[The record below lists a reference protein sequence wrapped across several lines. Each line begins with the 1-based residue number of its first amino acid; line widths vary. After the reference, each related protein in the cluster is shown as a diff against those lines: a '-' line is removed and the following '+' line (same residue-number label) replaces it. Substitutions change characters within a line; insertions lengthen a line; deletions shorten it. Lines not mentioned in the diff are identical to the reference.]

1 MIPDGRP
8 TGSRPGAP
16 HSADSDRMTEIDIL
30 FSGVAVADSDT
41 AVPWYARLFAR
52 PADLIVEDDD
62 DVEHRGPRMAVC
74 DR

>member
-1 MIPDGRP
+1 
-8 TGSRPGAP
+8 
-16 HSADSDRMTEIDIL
+16 MTEIDIL